1 MRRKIAS
8 LMRKVATTLLR
19 DSSVDRV
26 NINVRN
32 LSKFMDK
39 KIFELSKVDKS
50 PLVGVVNGLAWTAVG
65 GDVLKIEVIKIKGK
79 GTIKLTGSMGGL
91 VDWKGKVPGH
101 PNLAT
106 FLLVWLKPFLN
117 KN

>member
-50 PLVGVVNGLAWTAVG
+50 PLVGSLMV
-65 GDVLKIEVIKIKGK
+65 
-79 GTIKLTGSMGGL
+79 
-91 VDWKGKVPGH
+91 
-101 PNLAT
+101 
-106 FLLVWLKPFLN
+106 
-117 KN
+117 